1 MENKNIRVTNLFHL
15 MTYFEG
21 VIVNGGYIIVAQ
33 VQQLNRCRYFYIG
46 AYQAL
51 CAAQRNIY
59 NITQPK

>member
-1 MENKNIRVTNLFHL
+1 